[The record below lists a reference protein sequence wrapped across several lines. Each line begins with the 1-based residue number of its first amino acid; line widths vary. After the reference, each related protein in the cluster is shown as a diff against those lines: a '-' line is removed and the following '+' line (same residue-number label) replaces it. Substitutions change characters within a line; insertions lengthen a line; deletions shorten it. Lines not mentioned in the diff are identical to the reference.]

1 MRWHRFCTVR
11 SAMVVA
17 VLISLSLVA
26 CGGGDKSETVEIT
39 GTTGECLNV
48 DGPWTGEP
56 VGGAPGSV
64 QNGFTQTCGDVQMSD
79 ERASGVSEVLV
90 DCAFTQDGEATNGV
104 CSGTITLSNDDGTW
118 EGTTEGTTTWTTSDP
133 THRHELDATYLGTGD
148 YDGLRL
154 VTHAEGTGTPWM
166 LTGRIEPVD

>member
-64 QNGFTQTCGDVQMSD
+64 QTKYICILQ
-79 ERASGVSEVLV
+79 
-90 DCAFTQDGEATNGV
+90 ATTVALGKRRQLICIHNIV
-104 CSGTITLSNDDGTW
+104 C
-118 EGTTEGTTTWTTSDP
+118 
-133 THRHELDATYLGTGD
+133 
-148 YDGLRL
+148 
-154 VTHAEGTGTPWM
+154 
-166 LTGRIEPVD
+166 